1 MSRRLGRQ
9 LGVTDFTIEE
19 ALIDKYVDIKD
30 EGKGDPLA
38 IELIKNH
45 FLPQGRFE
53 EARSW
58 RNSLADKSL
67 KSEVDKQ
74 IKEAAASSK
83 SVSISRVPQ
92 NKDWQETSISGRSE
106 TTDDQQYHYNRTLG
120 YMIASGEM
128 EDEAEDVEVCR
139 HEWIT
144 FVARNAYTGGL
155 DKVGAEF
162 DTLAMAIS
170 DYIEIFLLTGQL
182 DSSADANSKD
192 MVQQEPVLSN
202 PLRVAADSR
211 PDIISALNATFPA
224 KLNANFIASIPDS
237 STQAAGGK
245 SDEIVVT
252 DEGIF
257 LLRKKFLGALNGDVQ
272 FIPSEKISNIEIGS
286 DIHTEHAGLTS
297 TTSEYWIFTINTV
310 DYQSYSR
317 YLLLGSNEQQIN
329 SNRPPLMEAISGIAQ
344 FYPVQEGDSW
354 QTSGGFQ
361 TSIGYGFFW

>member
-1 MSRRLGRQ
+1 M
-9 LGVTDFTIEE
+9 TDFTIEE

-38 IELIKNH
+38 VELIKNH

-58 RNSLADKSL
+58 RNSLADKGL
-67 KSEVDKQ
+67 RSEVDKQ
-74 IKEAAASSK
+74 IKKVAAESK
-83 SVSISRVPQ
+83 AVSISRVPQ
-92 NKDWQETSISGRSE
+92 NKDWQDTSISGRSE
-106 TTDDQQYHYNRTLG
+106 TTDDQQYHYDRTLG

-128 EDEAEDVEVCR
+128 VDEAEDVEICR

-155 DKVGAEF
+155 DQVGAEF
-162 DTLAMAIS
+162 DTVAMAIS
-170 DYIEIFLLTGQL
+170 DYIENFLLTGQL
-182 DSSADANSKD
+182 DNSAIENSETILEQ
-192 MVQQEPVLSN
+192 VPALNN
-202 PLRVAADSR
+202 PLSLAAESR
-211 PDIISALNATFPA
+211 PDIINAINATFPSR
-224 KLNANFIASIPDS
+224 LEANFIASIPDS
-237 STQAAGGK
+237 STEAAGGK

-272 FIPSEKISNIEIGS
+272 FIPTEKISSIEIGS

-317 YLLLGSNEQQIN
+317 YLLLGSNESQIN
-329 SNRPPLMEAISGIAQ
+329 SNRPPIIEAISQVAQ

-354 QTSGGFQ
+354 QSSGGFQ
-361 TSIGYGFFW
+361 TSIGYGFFF